1 MNPTRQRDY
10 RIVAS
15 PLVRDGV
22 IYAPTRVRP
31 LLALRPGGRGDV
43 LDTHVIWSTDDGPD
57 VPTPV
62 TDGEYFYVVN
72 DRGIVY
78 VTDAKTG
85 EPVYGPERIR
95 RGTYSASPVLADG
108 RIYVTNESGMTT
120 VLRAGP
126 EFEVLAENDF
136 DDYVL
141 SSPAVS
147 EGQIFIR
154 TTGFLYAIGERREE
168 AVTTAQVAA
177 GGTAAA
183 EESAEQAA
191 AGDRAPAGEGG
202 EAPLPP
208 ELQTWRGLIVA
219 SVAVVLAALV
229 VGGWRWNARRR

>member
-1 MNPTRQRDY
+1 M
-10 RIVAS
+10 
-15 PLVRDGV
+15 
-22 IYAPTRVRP
+22 
-31 LLALRPGGRGDV
+31 
-43 LDTHVIWSTDDGPD
+43 LDSHVIWSTDDGPD

-85 EPVYGPERIR
+85 APVYGPERIR

-126 EFEVLAENDF
+126 VFEVLAENDF

-154 TTGFLYAIGERREE
+154 TTGYLYAIGERRAE
-168 AVTTAQVAA
+168 AVTTENVTTGVAA
-177 GGTAAA
+177 AV
-183 EESAEQAA
+183 EE
-191 AGDRAPAGEGG
+191 
-202 EAPLPP
+202 L
-208 ELQTWRGLIVA
+208 
-219 SVAVVLAALV
+219 LAALDEPQRALARHDLDAAV
-229 VGGWRWNARRR
+229 RRDWSNLPAGVLDFTRPGVRMGDLGDAQRDAVFAFLHGGSGSGLPGARAALPGGRTNSLPARCRLPR

>member
-1 MNPTRQRDY
+1 
-10 RIVAS
+10 
-15 PLVRDGV
+15 
-22 IYAPTRVRP
+22 
-31 LLALRPGGRGDV
+31 V
-43 LDTHVIWSTDDGPD
+43 LDSHVIWSTDNGPD

-72 DRGIVY
+72 DRGIVF

-108 RIYVTNESGMTT
+108 KIYVTNEAGMTT

-136 DDYVL
+136 DDYCL

-154 TTGFLYAIGERREE
+154 TTGYLYAIGERRPE
-168 AVTTAQVAA
+168 VAA
-177 GGTAAA
+177 PVPGAAEIAAA
-183 EESAEQAA
+183 AALSAAPVVPDERGATGVAGALTLGAA
-191 AGDRAPAGEGG
+191 AA
-202 EAPLPP
+202 
-208 ELQTWRGLIVA
+208 
-219 SVAVVLAALV
+219 AVLTALV
-229 VGGWRWNARRR
+229 LFRWRRGAR

>member
-1 MNPTRQRDY
+1 
-10 RIVAS
+10 
-15 PLVRDGV
+15 
-22 IYAPTRVRP
+22 
-31 LLALRPGGRGDV
+31 V

-108 RIYVTNESGMTT
+108 KIYVTNEGGMTT

-154 TTGFLYAIGERREE
+154 TTGFLYAIGERRVEP
-168 AVTTAQVAA
+168 VTAENVAA
-177 GGTAAA
+177 GVAAAA
-183 EESAEQAA
+183 EESADLAAA
-191 AGDRAPAGEGG
+191 AGDRASAAEGG

-208 ELQTWRGLIVA
+208 EQQTWSRLALVA
-219 SVAVVLAALV
+219 SAAIVLAALV
-229 VGGWRWNARRR
+229 VGGWRWRVRRQ